1 MATIVTRSGK
11 GSALTHTEAD
21 ANFTNLNT
29 DKLEGVSSSTDNAIV
44 RWDGTGGSTLQNTAT
59 TTINDN
65 GDIVVGGTTPTIT
78 LGDGGTEDAA
88 LVYDGNAK
96 DFYIALDDTADKLVI
111 GEGSTVGTNSILTI
125 TDDSVTLGDGATED
139 LKLVWDGNA
148 KDFYIGLDD
157 SADKLVIGEGS
168 TVGTNSILTIT
179 DDAVTIGDGST
190 EDTYLNFDGNAQD
203 YRIGIDDGTDILE
216 VGVGTAH
223 GTTTALK
230 IDSSAQ
236 VTVGV
241 KLIMPDVTAGKILV
255 GDGTSYEEVAV
266 SGDIGLAST
275 GAATIQSASVESGM
289 VNTNVITGQTEET
302 SIADDDLV
310 LIYDTSATAFR
321 KIQKSNLVNLTT
333 AASVNITTVG
343 DEFSNYDTISSNVTT
358 TVPSNSNGFLMGPI
372 TVGSGYSWTIA
383 SGSTLNIL

>member
-21 ANFTNLNT
+21 ANFTNLNN
-29 DKLEGVSSSTDNAIV
+29 DKIESAASSTDNAIV
-44 RWDGTGGSTLQNTAT
+44 RWSGTGGATLQNSAN
-59 TTINDN
+59 TTISDA

-78 LGDGGTEDAA
+78 IGDGGEEDAA
-88 LVYDGNAK
+88 LQFNGVK
-96 DFYIALDDTADKLVI
+96 DFYIASDDSADKLVI
-111 GEGSTVGTNSILTI
+111 GEGSTIGTNSILTI

-179 DDAVTIGDGST
+179 DDAVTIGDGAT

-266 SGDIGLAST
+266 SGDIGLASDGT
-275 GAATIQSASVESGM
+275 STIQANSVDGTHIALGSDASGDVMYNNGTNYVRLGKGSDDEVLTLASG
-289 VNTNVITGQTEET
+289 
-302 SIADDDLV
+302 
-310 LIYDTSATAFR
+310 
-321 KIQKSNLVNLTT
+321 
-333 AASVNITTVG
+333 
-343 DEFSNYDTISSNVTT
+343 
-358 TVPSNSNGFLMGPI
+358 VPSWAAAPGA
-372 TVGSGYSWTIA
+372 GSVSIGKALAFAIA
-383 SGSTLNIL
+383 L

>member
-1 MATIVTRSGK
+1 M
-11 GSALTHTEAD
+11 
-21 ANFTNLNT
+21 
-29 DKLEGVSSSTDNAIV
+29 
-44 RWDGTGGSTLQNTAT
+44 
-59 TTINDN
+59 
-65 GDIVVGGTTPTIT
+65 
-78 LGDGGTEDAA
+78 
-88 LVYDGNAK
+88 
-96 DFYIALDDTADKLVI
+96 
-111 GEGSTVGTNSILTI
+111 
-125 TDDSVTLGDGATED
+125 
-139 LKLVWDGNA
+139 KLVWDGNA

-179 DDAVTIGDGST
+179 DDAVTIGDGAT

-266 SGDIGLAST
+266 SGDIGLASD
-275 GAATIQSASVESGM
+275 GNSTIQANSVEGTHIALGSDASGDVM
-289 VNTNVITGQTEET
+289 YNNGTNYVRLGKG
-302 SIADDDLV
+302 SDDEV
-310 LIYDTSATAFR
+310 LT
-321 KIQKSNLVNLTT
+321 L
-333 AASVNITTVG
+333 ASG
-343 DEFSNYDTISSNVTT
+343 
-358 TVPSNSNGFLMGPI
+358 VPSWAAAPGA
-372 TVGSGYSWTIA
+372 GSVSIGKALAFAIA
-383 SGSTLNIL
+383 L

>member
-44 RWDGTGGSTLQNTAT
+44 RWDGTGGSTVQDTST
-59 TTINDN
+59 TTIDDN

-78 LGDGGTEDAA
+78 IGDGGEEDAA
-88 LVYDGNAK
+88 LQFNGVK
-96 DFYIALDDTADKLVI
+96 DFYIASDDSADKLVI
-111 GEGSTVGTNSILTI
+111 GEGSTIGTNSILTI

-179 DDAVTIGDGST
+179 DDAVTIGDGAVA
-190 EDTYLNFDGNAQD
+190 DTYLNFDGNAQD
-203 YRIGIDDGTDILE
+203 YRIGIDDGTDTLE
-216 VGVGTAH
+216 IGLGTAH

-230 IDSSAQ
+230 VDSSAN
-236 VTVGV
+236 VTIPT
-241 KLIMPDVTAGKILV
+241 KLIMSDVTAGKLLV
-255 GDGTSYEEVAV
+255 GDGTSYEEVAM
-266 SGDIGLAST
+266 SGDATLASS
-275 GAATIQSASVESGM
+275 GALTIAANSVDGTHIALGSDAQGDVMYYNGTNWARLGYGTSGDFLKTQGSGNNPTWATPGVAAGGATIGM
-289 VNTNVITGQTEET
+289 
-302 SIADDDLV
+302 ALV
-310 LIYDTSATAFR
+310 L
-321 KIQKSNLVNLTT
+321 
-333 AASVNITTVG
+333 
-343 DEFSNYDTISSNVTT
+343 
-358 TVPSNSNGFLMGPI
+358 GF
-372 TVGSGYSWTIA
+372 
-383 SGSTLNIL
+383 

>member
-78 LGDGGTEDAA
+78 IGDGGEEDAA
-88 LVYDGNAK
+88 LQFNGVK
-96 DFYIALDDTADKLVI
+96 DFYIASDDSADKLVI
-111 GEGSTVGTNSILTI
+111 GEGSTIGTNSILTI

-179 DDAVTIGDGST
+179 DDAVTIGDGAVA
-190 EDTYLNFDGNAQD
+190 DTYLNFDGNAQD

-275 GAATIQSASVESGM
+275 GAATIQSTSVESGM

-302 SIADDDLV
+302 SIADDDFV

-343 DEFSNYDTISSNVTT
+343 DEFSNYDTISSTVTT